1 MFENKKD
8 RENVVMDKE
17 QFLKKIEEA
26 GRQVEE
32 YRSGKTKKQ
41 PDYEFYFEKDM
52 SNTETKSPTMYEQL
66 LKKERYEQ
74 KIKNGEIDPTIPVF
88 QNANRV
94 SFPLTPEI
102 YFAHKK
108 MRGKYDTSSCSPTIS
123 VERNA
128 LLQEKQSYLK
138 GKDLGKVGKIAETTE
153 QSKKVK
159 PDKEFGA

>member
-1 MFENKKD
+1 MFEDKKD

-74 KIKNGEIDPTIPVF
+74 KIKKGEITIK
-88 QNANRV
+88 NYW
-94 SFPLTPEI
+94 I
-102 YFAHKK
+102 
-108 MRGKYDTSSCSPTIS
+108 
-123 VERNA
+123 
-128 LLQEKQSYLK
+128 
-138 GKDLGKVGKIAETTE
+138 
-153 QSKKVK
+153 
-159 PDKEFGA
+159 